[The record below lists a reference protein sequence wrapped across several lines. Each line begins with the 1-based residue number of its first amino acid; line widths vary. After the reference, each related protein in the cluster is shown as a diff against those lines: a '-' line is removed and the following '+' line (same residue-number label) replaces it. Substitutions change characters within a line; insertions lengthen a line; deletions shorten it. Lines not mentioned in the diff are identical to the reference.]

1 MTESS
6 RRGRSTRVID
16 QGWPAA
22 GQGRAPRGKLT
33 IVDAPDPN
41 DRQAYLE
48 DQIARQKR
56 GEPIDVEW
64 VKGELERIRLQQA
77 KTLARTQRNLRWL
90 VIAAA
95 VVLAVLWVKNGG
107 LRQGG
112 GVYTLGLILIA
123 VLTVWGLSRHRR
135 P

>member
-1 MTESS
+1 M
-6 RRGRSTRVID
+6 
-16 QGWPAA
+16 
-22 GQGRAPRGKLT
+22 
-33 IVDAPDPN
+33 DAPDPN

>member
-1 MTESS
+1 M
-6 RRGRSTRVID
+6 
-16 QGWPAA
+16 
-22 GQGRAPRGKLT
+22 
-33 IVDAPDPN
+33 DAPDPT

-48 DQIARQKR
+48 EQIARQKR

-64 VKGELERIRLQQA
+64 VKAELERVRQQQT

-107 LRQGG
+107 LRQEG

-123 VLTVWGLSRHRR
+123 VLTIWGLSRHRR
-135 P
+135 S